1 MTILMI
7 DSFVRIFKLKKD
19 GWIDYRT
26 YFGTPVDVLCSNFG
40 NLFIS
45 DEHSGAIY
53 SVGYG
58 TIPK

>member
-1 MTILMI
+1 MKKMVGLSNLFW
-7 DSFVRIFKLKKD
+7 DS
-19 GWIDYRT
+19 
-26 YFGTPVDVLCSNFG
+26 VDVLCSNFG
-40 NLFIS
+40 NIFIS